1 MVTEKI
7 PFSFEVVDIDRSSGV
22 MAAGKS
28 KRNGAWNGK
37 NIGRP
42 EEIHNWLVVEP
53 YPSEKYEFVKN
64 PMNTIRSYK
73 L

>member
-7 PFSFEVVDIDRSSGV
+7 PFSFEVVDIDGSSGV

-28 KRNGAWNGK
+28 KRNGALNAK
-37 NIGRP
+37 IIGRP
-42 EEIHNWLVVEP
+42 EEIHNWLVADLP
-53 YPSEKYEFVKN
+53 
-64 PMNTIRSYK
+64 